1 MIFVPITLD
10 PLWFLR
16 RKAAPPPD
24 PPEPPA
30 PGYDVLAQIAR
41 LEKRLDTA
49 DGEIS
54 ELTGRLERMA
64 TANEQL
70 ITANIEQARQ
80 IQGFGTTLDR
90 ERRERRED
98 KERADRYIGSLEG
111 RLHEAETGGKAQ
123 GVRIRKLEQDHAA
136 LQAQYD
142 LALRDL
148 TAQRR
153 RAEYWVAVAIM
164 VDKSYQEATGK
175 ASLIDTEQAARV
187 SALIDEGGAG

>member
-16 RKAAPPPD
+16 RKPEPPAPT
-24 PPEPPA
+24 PEPPA
-30 PGYDVLAQIAR
+30 PGYDVLAQIGR

-54 ELTGRLERMA
+54 DLTRRLELQA
-64 TANEQL
+64 TANEGL
-70 ITANIEQARQ
+70 IAANIEQARQ

-90 ERRERRED
+90 ER
-98 KERADRYIGSLEG
+98 LEG
-111 RLHEAETGGKAQ
+111 RLGEAETGSKAQ